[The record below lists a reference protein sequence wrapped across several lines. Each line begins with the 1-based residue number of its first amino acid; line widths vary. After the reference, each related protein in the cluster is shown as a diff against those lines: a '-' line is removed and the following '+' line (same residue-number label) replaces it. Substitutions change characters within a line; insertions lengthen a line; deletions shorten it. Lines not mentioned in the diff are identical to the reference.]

1 MRTNY
6 FSTEDKAVRLL
17 ILEKE
22 DAEAT
27 MNPHCPEMLQIRW
40 MLAHL
45 VTSERG
51 RLQTGKVHTCMQRS
65 RL

>member
-1 MRTNY
+1 MLTSN
-6 FSTEDKAVRLL
+6 FSTDDKAARSL

-22 DAEAT
+22 DAEA
-27 MNPHCPEMLQIRW
+27 MMSPRCPEMLQIRW
-40 MLAHL
+40 TFPHL

-51 RLQTGKVHTCMQRS
+51 RLRMGKVHTCMQRF